1 MKNLD
6 KIMVR
11 VESELDEKDQVREV
25 ALKSSR
31 AIVRMSGTL
40 MRGVHTGSR
49 DSAALAELKDETSSL
64 SSLLATNPDL
74 ATAGYVETA
83 FQEYAELG
91 IVMSIVDTDDVPSPE
106 DLGVSSNVYL
116 LALGDSVGELR
127 RLCLDEL
134 KSGRVDKANYFLE
147 KMEDIFVSLMRFDYP
162 DAIVPVRRKQ
172 DIARSLLEKTRGDVA
187 VATSAQ
193 KLQDK
198 LDLVLKKA

>member
-6 KIMVR
+6 RIMGM

-49 DSAALAELKDETSSL
+49 DAAGLAELKDEVSSL

-74 ATAGYVETA
+74 ANAGYVETA
-83 FQEYAELG
+83 FQEYSELG
-91 IVMSIVDTDDVPSPE
+91 IVMSIIDTDDVPSPE
-106 DLGVSSNVYL
+106 NLGVTSIVYL

-134 KSGRVDKANYFLE
+134 KSGSVDKANYFLE
-147 KMEDIFVSLMRFDYP
+147 RMEDIYVALMRFDYP

-187 VATSAQ
+187 VATSSQ

-198 LDLVLKKA
+198 LDAVLKRP